1 MMYITRTILDC
12 EAGKLGLAN
21 CLTRD
26 IRTIRR
32 WTNNFSFILC
42 HWQFSQRFPY
52 LPCY

>member
-32 WTNNFSFILC
+32 LNQ
-42 HWQFSQRFPY
+42 QF
-52 LPCY
+52 